1 MVRVI
6 FDNYSRPSGN
16 NKSKSSSITQSLDLS
31 VIQHLCYDL
40 GVFYSMLELK
50 VATKGMMMII
60 LMTMMMMVMVVL
72 MVIGVMMFMMVMVM
86 LMMGHDDDDNDDDGS
101 DDDDDDNDDDCCAE
115 LYNCSQSYNKTIKIT

>member
-16 NKSKSSSITQSLDLS
+16 NKSKSSSTITQSLDLS

-40 GVFYSMLELK
+40 GVYYSMLELK

-60 LMTMMMMVMVVL
+60 LMMMMMMMMMMVVMVVL

-86 LMMGHDDDDNDDDGS
+86 LMMVMMMIMMMIVVRNYIIVVSH
-101 DDDDDDNDDDCCAE
+101 
-115 LYNCSQSYNKTIKIT
+115 ITRLLKSHNMW